1 MKSTNYSVKGAFSA
15 AFTATARRQLPG
27 ALIAAAVSA
36 IVSVIYALFYCTG
49 YYGYDNDISYGVMMW
64 GSAVLFIAA
73 VYSAIS
79 VGVMFNAYF
88 SRRACDYHFAMPFKR
103 SHLYHANFLFGLTA
117 IALLIAV
124 SVAVFS
130 ATAGIISAANPEGKV
145 TYIILTAEVLKP
157 LLTLLASLLAG
168 YSACTMCAAVS
179 GKWLQYAVL
188 VFICI
193 FSVPVLLIGVA
204 SRINSIWGV
213 MVSLFDFASITPVGV
228 AAMLL
233 ISTFDYHSFHKLAI
247 VIFGVSL
254 FLLVFLLICRYAH
267 IESIANWEGDAT
279 RWLNFGF
286 VSFQPSEIA
295 KFALI
300 VLFAHMISRNLDR
313 MDTFRYGVVP
323 YVAIMGLVAALIF
336 LESHLSAT
344 LIILA
349 LGAIMMFVG
358 GTKPRWFLI
367 GGVLVAAVLLFVV
380 VTKGG
385 YQMDRI
391 RIWLDPFSSDLD
403 RDLTH
408 QTRQSLYAIG
418 SGGLLGVG
426 LGQSRQKYLYLPAP
440 QNDFIFAIVC
450 EELGFVGALV
460 IIVLFALLI
469 WRGVYVSIHARDKFG
484 MLLGLGITF
493 QVGLQAVLNICV
505 VTNTIPNTGIS
516 LPFFSYG
523 GTALLML
530 LGQMGILLNISRS
543 ANVEKT

>member
-1 MKSTNYSVKGAFSA
+1 MAAIGRTARGLRRTPGYRQPEPPRPRRQQPAEGASKRRPMRYKLFSLGAGLDMPLLIFILVLLAIGLVMLFSA
-15 AFTATARRQLPG
+15 SYANSYYLQGNSYYYISRQ
-27 ALIAAAVSA
+27 
-36 IVSVIYALFYCTG
+36 
-49 YYGYDNDISYGVMMW
+49 
-64 GSAVLFIAA
+64 
-73 VYSAIS
+73 
-79 VGVMFNAYF
+79 
-88 SRRACDYHFAMPFKR
+88 
-103 SHLYHANFLFGLTA
+103 
-117 IALLIAV
+117 
-124 SVAVFS
+124 AVF
-130 ATAGIISAANPEGKV
+130 
-145 TYIILTAEVLKP
+145 
-157 LLTLLASLLAG
+157 
-168 YSACTMCAAVS
+168 AV
-179 GKWLQYAVL
+179 
-188 VFICI
+188 F
-193 FSVPVLLIGVA
+193 
-204 SRINSIWGV
+204 
-213 MVSLFDFASITPVGV
+213 GV
-228 AAMLL
+228 AAMLV

-323 YVAIMGLVAALIF
+323 YVAIIGLFAALIF

>member
-1 MKSTNYSVKGAFSA
+1 MAAIGRTARGLRRTPGYRQPEPPRPRRQQPAEGASKRRPMRYKLFSLGAGLDMPLLIFILVLLAIGLVMLFSA
-15 AFTATARRQLPG
+15 SYANSYYLQGNSYYYISRQ
-27 ALIAAAVSA
+27 
-36 IVSVIYALFYCTG
+36 
-49 YYGYDNDISYGVMMW
+49 
-64 GSAVLFIAA
+64 
-73 VYSAIS
+73 
-79 VGVMFNAYF
+79 
-88 SRRACDYHFAMPFKR
+88 
-103 SHLYHANFLFGLTA
+103 
-117 IALLIAV
+117 
-124 SVAVFS
+124 AVF
-130 ATAGIISAANPEGKV
+130 
-145 TYIILTAEVLKP
+145 
-157 LLTLLASLLAG
+157 
-168 YSACTMCAAVS
+168 AV
-179 GKWLQYAVL
+179 
-188 VFICI
+188 F
-193 FSVPVLLIGVA
+193 
-204 SRINSIWGV
+204 
-213 MVSLFDFASITPVGV
+213 GV

-279 RWLNFGF
+279 RWLNFGI

-358 GTKPRWFLI
+358 GTKPRWFLL

>member
-1 MKSTNYSVKGAFSA
+1 MAAIGRTARGLRRTPGYRQPEPPRPRRQQPAEGASKRRPMRYKLFSLGAGLDMPLLIFILVLLAIGLVMLFSA
-15 AFTATARRQLPG
+15 SYANSYYLQGNSYYYISRQ
-27 ALIAAAVSA
+27 
-36 IVSVIYALFYCTG
+36 
-49 YYGYDNDISYGVMMW
+49 
-64 GSAVLFIAA
+64 
-73 VYSAIS
+73 
-79 VGVMFNAYF
+79 
-88 SRRACDYHFAMPFKR
+88 
-103 SHLYHANFLFGLTA
+103 
-117 IALLIAV
+117 
-124 SVAVFS
+124 AVF
-130 ATAGIISAANPEGKV
+130 
-145 TYIILTAEVLKP
+145 
-157 LLTLLASLLAG
+157 
-168 YSACTMCAAVS
+168 AV
-179 GKWLQYAVL
+179 
-188 VFICI
+188 F
-193 FSVPVLLIGVA
+193 
-204 SRINSIWGV
+204 
-213 MVSLFDFASITPVGV
+213 GV

-279 RWLNFGF
+279 RWLNFGI

-385 YQMDRI
+385 YQMNRI

>member
-1 MKSTNYSVKGAFSA
+1 MAAIGRTARGLRRIPGYRQPEPPRPRRQQPAEGASKRRPMRYKLFSLGAGLDMPLLIFILVLLAIGLVMLFSA
-15 AFTATARRQLPG
+15 SYANSYYLQGNSYYYISRQ
-27 ALIAAAVSA
+27 
-36 IVSVIYALFYCTG
+36 
-49 YYGYDNDISYGVMMW
+49 
-64 GSAVLFIAA
+64 
-73 VYSAIS
+73 
-79 VGVMFNAYF
+79 
-88 SRRACDYHFAMPFKR
+88 
-103 SHLYHANFLFGLTA
+103 
-117 IALLIAV
+117 
-124 SVAVFS
+124 AVF
-130 ATAGIISAANPEGKV
+130 
-145 TYIILTAEVLKP
+145 
-157 LLTLLASLLAG
+157 
-168 YSACTMCAAVS
+168 AV
-179 GKWLQYAVL
+179 
-188 VFICI
+188 F
-193 FSVPVLLIGVA
+193 
-204 SRINSIWGV
+204 
-213 MVSLFDFASITPVGV
+213 GV

-358 GTKPRWFLI
+358 GTKSRWFLI

>member
-1 MKSTNYSVKGAFSA
+1 MAAIGRTARGLRRIPGYRQPEPPRPRRQQPAEGASKRRPMRYKLFSLGAGRDMPVLIFILVLLAIGLVMLFSA
-15 AFTATARRQLPG
+15 SYANSYYLQGNSYYYISRQ
-27 ALIAAAVSA
+27 
-36 IVSVIYALFYCTG
+36 
-49 YYGYDNDISYGVMMW
+49 
-64 GSAVLFIAA
+64 
-73 VYSAIS
+73 
-79 VGVMFNAYF
+79 
-88 SRRACDYHFAMPFKR
+88 
-103 SHLYHANFLFGLTA
+103 
-117 IALLIAV
+117 
-124 SVAVFS
+124 AVF
-130 ATAGIISAANPEGKV
+130 
-145 TYIILTAEVLKP
+145 
-157 LLTLLASLLAG
+157 
-168 YSACTMCAAVS
+168 AV
-179 GKWLQYAVL
+179 
-188 VFICI
+188 F
-193 FSVPVLLIGVA
+193 
-204 SRINSIWGV
+204 
-213 MVSLFDFASITPVGV
+213 GV

-247 VIFGVSL
+247 VIFGVSV

-279 RWLNFGF
+279 RWLNFGI

>member
-1 MKSTNYSVKGAFSA
+1 MAAIGRTARGLRRTPGYRQPEPPRPRRQQPAEGAPKRRPMRYKLFSLGAGLDMPLLIFILVLLAIGLVMLFSA
-15 AFTATARRQLPG
+15 SYANSYYLQGNSYYYISRQ
-27 ALIAAAVSA
+27 
-36 IVSVIYALFYCTG
+36 
-49 YYGYDNDISYGVMMW
+49 
-64 GSAVLFIAA
+64 
-73 VYSAIS
+73 
-79 VGVMFNAYF
+79 
-88 SRRACDYHFAMPFKR
+88 
-103 SHLYHANFLFGLTA
+103 
-117 IALLIAV
+117 
-124 SVAVFS
+124 AVF
-130 ATAGIISAANPEGKV
+130 
-145 TYIILTAEVLKP
+145 
-157 LLTLLASLLAG
+157 
-168 YSACTMCAAVS
+168 AV
-179 GKWLQYAVL
+179 
-188 VFICI
+188 F
-193 FSVPVLLIGVA
+193 
-204 SRINSIWGV
+204 
-213 MVSLFDFASITPVGV
+213 GV

-267 IESIANWEGDAT
+267 IKSIANWEGDAT

-286 VSFQPSEIA
+286 VSFQPSEVA
-295 KFALI
+295 KFGLI
-300 VLFAHMISRNLDR
+300 VMLAHMISQNLDR

-323 YVAIMGLVAALIF
+323 YVAIIGLFAALIF

-450 EELGFVGALV
+450 EELGLIGAT
-460 IIVLFALLI
+460 IIMLLFAALI
-469 WRGVYVSIHARDKFG
+469 LRGFWIAIHARDRFG
-484 MLLGLGITF
+484 SLMVVGIMTL
-493 QVGLQAVLNICV
+493 VGLQTFLNIGV
-505 VTNTIPNTGIS
+505 VTGLLPTTGIS

-523 GTALLML
+523 GTALSIQLAEMGVVL
-530 LGQMGILLNISRS
+530 SVSRQMKPTKAG
-543 ANVEKT
+543 